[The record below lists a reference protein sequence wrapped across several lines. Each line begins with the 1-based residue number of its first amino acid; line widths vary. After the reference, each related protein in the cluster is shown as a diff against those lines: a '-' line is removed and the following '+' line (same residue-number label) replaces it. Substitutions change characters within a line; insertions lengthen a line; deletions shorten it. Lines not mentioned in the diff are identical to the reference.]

1 MKLLSVTVLM
11 SRCRLAHKVVPAK
24 LKNSVLL
31 ERLCLRLRA
40 QDQVA
45 ALLLDEQE
53 LLVDLKMRQEVV
65 VSTVL
70 DSSLS
75 IFVLRLSS
83 MAAPLSLAVQQM
95 A

>member
-1 MKLLSVTVLM
+1 MTRCSMKLPIVTVLM
-11 SRCRLAHKVVPAK
+11 SSSAVQVK
-24 LKNSVLL
+24 LTSSVLP
-31 ERLCLRLRA
+31 ERPYLRLRA

-53 LLVDLKMRQEVV
+53 LLVDLKTRQEVV

-83 MAAPLSLAVQQM
+83 MAAPSSDLEAVQ
-95 A
+95 

>member
-31 ERLCLRLRA
+31 GRLCLRLRA

-45 ALLLDEQE
+45 VLLLGEQE
-53 LLVDLKMRQEVV
+53 LLVDLKTRQAAV

-75 IFVLRLSS
+75 IFVLSLSS
-83 MAAPLSLAVQQM
+83 MAAPSSVL
-95 A
+95 